1 MTVYQ
6 VVANILIAAGYT
18 QPAVFEQ
25 LGNYVLTSRGHDA
38 SGNDKTAKY
47 VTLPGYN
54 IPLYG
59 AAFLLFGITTPPGIE
74 KVGNLVLV

>member
-6 VVANILIAAGYT
+6 FVANILTVAGYT

-25 LGNYVLTSRGHDA
+25 LSNYVLTSQGHDA
-38 SGNDKTAKY
+38 AGNNNVGKY
-47 VTLPGYN
+47 VRLPGYN
-54 IPLYG
+54 IPLYA
-59 AAFLLFGITTPPGIE
+59 AAFTLFGLTTPPQIE